1 MLCLKIQ
8 SRSDLWFGP
17 FLMVTRRVVF
27 KPIRKLLTMI
37 RRPSFNHFEVQMN
50 GTLSQYLYFE
60 HSANIISI
68 KVKYWSI
75 YKSKQMRLT
84 IKCGYHQIHNT
95 NFWHKMTFFSFQ
107 VYRIRMSSQC
117 LPYQIDPVILS
128 LQVWRQRST
137 DRLILNS
144 PRIFILVRSVVLKIL
159 YPSWSDQLDPNFSKS
174 SWSWSRISHLS
185 LVSPRSA
192 DNCVGPQLCW
202 TQRFFGASTNFHF

>member
-1 MLCLKIQ
+1 MLCWKIQ

-159 YPSWSDQLDPNFSKS
+159 YPSWSELFQKQLVLVPDFSF
-174 SWSWSRISHLS
+174 
-185 LVSPRSA
+185 VSGQSPV
-192 DNCVGPQLCW
+192 CGPDQLCW